1 MKLPCFV
8 HPHKSFWFKTK
19 LLRQFCHEIFT
30 FHCQIPLSYYHI
42 WHQNIAHE
50 ASVQFIYAYLNAI
63 WCQCKSNKFNLM
75 ANISDA
81 SLFSWTTFMPPS
93 TSINAS
99 LEYFD
104 PPELLVV
111 SERNE
116 IKCWFIISLKW
127 WCLLTYT
134 TRKSICVGVECVRGD
149 WKKRKKRH
157 SSLSKW
163 HVSTKANASIYLRS
177 NCEHDGKIIFI
188 NNLIDVRSNLIHTH
202 SCVTAAC

>member
-1 MKLPCFV
+1 
-8 HPHKSFWFKTK
+8 
-19 LLRQFCHEIFT
+19 
-30 FHCQIPLSYYHI
+30 
-42 WHQNIAHE
+42 
-50 ASVQFIYAYLNAI
+50 
-63 WCQCKSNKFNLM
+63 M

-93 TSINAS
+93 TSIKAS

-134 TRKSICVGVECVRGD
+134 CIREHMWMCVGIR
-149 WKKRKKRH
+149 KRKKTFIIEQ
-157 SSLSKW
+157 LTC
-163 HVSTKANASIYLRS
+163 TKARFYLRS

-188 NNLIDVRSNLIHTH
+188 NNLIDVRSNFVHTH
-202 SCVTAAC
+202 ACVTTAAAAC

>member
-8 HPHKSFWFKTK
+8 LLHKGFSTNRGFGNENKIFEVIFWWN
-19 LLRQFCHEIFT
+19 
-30 FHCQIPLSYYHI
+30 FHFSLPNLCLSHYHI
-42 WHQNIAHE
+42 WHKNI
-50 ASVQFIYAYLNAI
+50 VQDTSAPFIHAYLNAI

-93 TSINAS
+93 TSIKAS

-134 TRKSICVGVECVRGD
+134 CIREHMWMCVGIR
-149 WKKRKKRH
+149 KRKK
-157 SSLSKW
+157 
-163 HVSTKANASIYLRS
+163 TFIIEQLRCKHKS
-177 NCEHDGKIIFI
+177 EVLPEI
-188 NNLIDVRSNLIHTH
+188 
-202 SCVTAAC
+202 